1 MKSPSM
7 EQMYKLALDPR
18 VYPNDRLLA
27 VMQGRDTSLPM
38 AVAMAAKQKRDQ
50 MQVANKGAEAQ
61 REAKQPTVLENL
73 VARSMAPENIGIAT
87 LPAQNMEGME
97 EQALAGGGIIAFEG
111 GGGVPRFREGGNWF
125 ERLRDSLYSDQEKYL
140 SDVQRGKK
148 TDMPEGVETFTPTQ
162 INAVRTGK
170 TPGPAEMAMPT
181 EDMMRE
187 IEASKMRLF
196 RQEMDEK
203 ARRQQEEAKIAI
215 APQVVKTGA
224 KAAPAAAVAAATAD
238 KGAPS
243 LADAYKSFADL
254 TKQDNEDY
262 LAKLAGR
269 ADKAREGLAKLKRE
283 TGGEALMALGQA
295 FLSNPN
301 ISRALSAGIPGVM
314 SAASSA
320 RKEGREISRLADD
333 LDLNLAKA
341 RTAAKQGDRD
351 SQLKFMELA
360 NIDKYRMGALKN
372 DQMQAGLM
380 AARLNQMPDAVRTAE
395 FIAANPAMA
404 RYFPSVGKQER
415 ISMDNALTQWTKAQS
430 DISTKRALEAQ
441 GVYSATDLY
450 NLLNQGS
457 IQSATIPGQ
466 GAPVIGKLQ

>member
-1 MKSPSM
+1 M

-18 VYPNDRLLA
+18 VYPTDRLLA
-27 VMQGRDTSLPM
+27 VMQGRDRSLPM

-61 REAKQPTVLENL
+61 REARQPTVLEKL
-73 VARSMAPENIGIAT
+73 VAQSMAPENTGIGA
-87 LPAQNMEGME
+87 LPAQNMEGIE
-97 EQALAGGGIIAFEG
+97 EQSLAGGGIIAFEG
-111 GGGVPRFREGGNWF
+111 GGWLDRLSRFK
-125 ERLRDSLYSDQEKYL
+125 DSLYSDQEKYL
-140 SDVQRGKK
+140 SDVQRGRK
-148 TDMPEGVETFTPTQ
+148 TDFPASVEPLTPAQ
-162 INAVRTGK
+162 VDAVRTGK

-203 ARRQQEEAKIAI
+203 ARREQEESKRIALP
-215 APQVVKTGA
+215 PQAGKTGA
-224 KAAPAAAVAAATAD
+224 NVKPAAAVAAATAD
-238 KGAPS
+238 KGQTS

-466 GAPVIGKLQ
+466 GAPVIGKL

>member
-1 MKSPSM
+1 MNNPSM

-18 VYPNDRLLA
+18 VYPTDRLLA
-27 VMQGRDTSLPM
+27 VMQGRDRSLPM

-61 REAKQPTVLENL
+61 REARQPTVLEKL
-73 VARSMAPENIGIAT
+73 VAQSMAPENTGIGA
-87 LPAQNMEGME
+87 LPAQNMEGIE
-97 EQALAGGGIIAFEG
+97 EQSLAGGGIIAFEG
-111 GGGVPRFREGGNWF
+111 GGWLDRLSRFK
-125 ERLRDSLYSDQEKYL
+125 DSLYSDQEKYL
-140 SDVQRGKK
+140 SDVQRGRK
-148 TDMPEGVETFTPTQ
+148 TDFPASVEPLTPAQ
-162 INAVRTGK
+162 VDAVRTGK

-203 ARRQQEEAKIAI
+203 ARREQEESKRIALP
-215 APQVVKTGA
+215 PQAGKTGA
-224 KAAPAAAVAAATAD
+224 NVKPAAAVAAATAD
-238 KGAPS
+238 KGQTS

-466 GAPVIGKLQ
+466 GAPVIGKL